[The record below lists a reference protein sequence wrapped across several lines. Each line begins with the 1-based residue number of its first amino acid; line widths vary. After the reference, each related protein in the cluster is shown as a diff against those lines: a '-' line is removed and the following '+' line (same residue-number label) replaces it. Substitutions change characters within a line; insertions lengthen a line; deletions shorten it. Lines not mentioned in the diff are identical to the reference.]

1 MVILGFVEMQK
12 QGKKVNGLENQAEAS
27 YYRPFRTECAEE
39 LRGRSKEKVLEQANK
54 ESKPGSIRT
63 GRKGQMR
70 KHRERRSL
78 IFGYE

>member
-1 MVILGFVEMQK
+1 MALKTKLRLLTIDHMD
-12 QGKKVNGLENQAEAS
+12 
-27 YYRPFRTECAEE
+27 PFWTECAEE

-78 IFGYE
+78 IFGYEWNDKEEN